1 MTKTGRGSKHN
12 GAARGNG
19 NGRHEHE
26 TAGHHGN
33 GHEGH
38 EGLQRL
44 AGQLDAPA
52 PLRAMQTRKGPPRAI
67 LVAVEPAGPR
77 VPAAVD
83 APWDTEASLEE
94 LARLATAAGVTPVRQ
109 VSQRLRSPHPRT
121 YLNEG
126 KAEYVAE
133 LMRAD
138 DCELV
143 LADDE
148 LAPAQQKGLEALCGP
163 GSVVDRTALILQIF
177 GQRARTREG
186 MLQVELAQ
194 TRYGLPR
201 LARLWTHLE
210 RQRGGTGTRGGA
222 GETQLE
228 SDRRQIRDRIT
239 RLERELEGVR
249 RSRATQRAQ
258 RREAGRGVALVGYT
272 NAGKSTLLNHLTR
285 GGAESAD
292 KLFATLD
299 PTTRRWNAGANQPLL
314 LTDTVGFIHKL
325 PAALVAAFRATL
337 EELNEADLLLH
348 VLDASSPHAL
358 GQADVVLEE
367 LEELGT
373 TAPVL
378 TVFNKVDLLTPECR
392 AERLAAL
399 WRRFPDGVAVS
410 ATTGEGLELL
420 ASRAVGAIRQSQA
433 ISQESR
439 AGR

>member
-12 GAARGNG
+12 GVVHGNG
-19 NGRHEHE
+19 NGRYEHE
-26 TAGHHGN
+26 TAGNHGN
-33 GHEGH
+33 GHGH
-38 EGLQRL
+38 EGPQRL

-52 PLRAMQTRKGPPRAI
+52 PLRATQTRQGPPRAI

-77 VPAAVD
+77 VPDAVD

-94 LARLATAAGVTPVRQ
+94 LARLATAAGVEPVRQ

-148 LAPAQQKGLEALCGP
+148 LRPAQQKGLEALCGP

-194 TRYGLPR
+194 ARYGLPR

-210 RQRGGTGTRGGA
+210 RQRGGTGTRGGS
-222 GETQLE
+222 GEMQLE

-258 RREAGRGVALVGYT
+258 RREVGRGVALVGYT
-272 NAGKSTLLNHLTR
+272 NAGKSTLLNHLTS

-299 PTTRRWNAGANQPLL
+299 PTTRRWNMGANQPLL

-378 TVFNKVDLLTPECR
+378 AVFNKVDLLAPECR

-420 ASRAVGAIRQSQA
+420 ASRAVQAVRQA
-433 ISQESR
+433 R
-439 AGR
+439 ATVTT